1 MCGVCSD
8 LVVRCGRP
16 ESAVPDLLS
25 SLSGHRLSL
34 VLQQEAT
41 DEELRVERALA
52 ERCRALNVPVHNVW
66 GATLYHRDDLPFS
79 VKQ

>member
-1 MCGVCSD
+1 M
-8 LVVRCGRP
+8 P
-16 ESAVPDLLS
+16 ELLS

-52 ERCRALNVPVHNVW
+52 ERCRALSVPVQTVW
-66 GATLYHRDDLPFS
+66 GATLYHRDDLPFN